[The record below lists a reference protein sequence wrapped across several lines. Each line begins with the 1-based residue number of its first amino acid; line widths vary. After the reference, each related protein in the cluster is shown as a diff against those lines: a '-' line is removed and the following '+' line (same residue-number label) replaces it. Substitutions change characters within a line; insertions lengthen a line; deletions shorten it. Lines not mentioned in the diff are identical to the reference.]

1 MNASVENSNQ
11 SGAGQQPD
19 NNDDKSMKA
28 DDSNLVEEVLAELN
42 QDSGESDNN
51 PPQETASV
59 AGSEPGQM
67 PVNPGND
74 MIDMAP
80 DLDIPPSMDVE
91 YDSEENTENTWMK
104 KMKKPLIVLVL
115 CFIIFNPSLR
125 TILQKYV
132 PRVFSYSS
140 GVLVQQGQVLLLSTI
155 VALLFFGTNLLD

>member
-1 MNASVENSNQ
+1 
-11 SGAGQQPD
+11 
-19 NNDDKSMKA
+19 
-28 DDSNLVEEVLAELN
+28 
-42 QDSGESDNN
+42 
-51 PPQETASV
+51 
-59 AGSEPGQM
+59 M

-115 CFIIFNPSLR
+115 CFIIFNPSFR

>member
-1 MNASVENSNQ
+1 M
-11 SGAGQQPD
+11 
-19 NNDDKSMKA
+19 M
-28 DDSNLVEEVLAELN
+28 
-42 QDSGESDNN
+42 
-51 PPQETASV
+51 
-59 AGSEPGQM
+59 
-67 PVNPGND
+67 
-74 MIDMAP
+74 DMAP

>member
-11 SGAGQQPD
+11 SGAEQQPD

-42 QDSGESDNN
+42 QDSGETDNN
-51 PPQETASV
+51 PTQETASV

-74 MIDMAP
+74 MIDMTP